1 MIRRKLC
8 RLDVLNINF
17 RNVLKFFRGKR
28 NASNWLWSQ
37 YLTNNKCHICVKE
50 VLLRVK
56 NLTVKGKT
64 FQRNASRKMDSL
76 VVSSYRKVYDT
87 VMFVKVEI

>member
-1 MIRRKLC
+1 M
-8 RLDVLNINF
+8 
-17 RNVLKFFRGKR
+17 
-28 NASNWLWSQ
+28 
-37 YLTNNKCHICVKE
+37 
-50 VLLRVK
+50 LRVK